1 MNNLNINNLN
11 ALAQM
16 QRSMQLGQHFNNLS
30 GLVQQQQQGVAGA
43 GQYNPSPIARPQVS
57 HSQGAMMSGGQLSKQ
72 MNQYFNQDGAEAAKY
87 DASEETLAT
96 DKVDGEGA
104 GEELCE
110 GVTDTPS
117 QPVEQEAGVA
127 N

>member
-1 MNNLNINNLN
+1 MV
-11 ALAQM
+11 
-16 QRSMQLGQHFNNLS
+16 RVSTGT
-30 GLVQQQQQGVAGA
+30 
-43 GQYNPSPIARPQVS
+43 YNRIII
-57 HSQGAMMSGGQLSKQ
+57 LSKQ
-72 MNQYFNQDGAEAAKY
+72 FSGAEAAKY